1 MFDSLSEEQK
11 LVLST
16 PGDLLVIAGPGSGKT
31 RTLVSKVV
39 RLLEDGVSPEKI
51 YLLTFS
57 VKVCLELRKRLEELG
72 LKGVKV
78 DTFHGLAYDLIRAND
93 GKPPTVISKKERD
106 EVLNK
111 LFPGVKD
118 PLSKDELKRI
128 YYDYLEKNGL
138 YDFDFLVYKASTL
151 EGFNFKDSYVI
162 VDEFQDLAQ
171 DLFPLLERLTPATW
185 VFFGDPNQS
194 IYGFRGANPEK
205 LKTFLEKA
213 KPTLKICY
221 LTQSFR
227 CREAILNFAENFKA
241 SPWSSPRL
249 RSTASGGEV
258 LGFLSYD
265 EFQEKEKLSKII
277 KENLG
282 GLTLESAQI
291 NQVSPDDIFILSRLR
306 VLLAPVKEW
315 LLQEGFPVS
324 LPEEEAR
331 VIYQE
336 LSQFLQS
343 PRVQHLPVEQ
353 ALSEVSPELKSY
365 LLNLYE
371 LFERDKEK
379 FLAYLSNLKEPD
391 LVLPKRQGIKLMTIH
406 ASKGLE
412 AKIVILIGAEDGLIP
427 LTIFKD
433 FDLDEERRTVFVA
446 LTRAK
451 DKFYFFIQKGRR
463 AYGRSF
469 EQTSHFFLNFPIK
482 ILEKPKLK
490 AKQKTLF

>member
-31 RTLVSKVV
+31 RTLLSKVV
-39 RLLEDGVSPEKI
+39 RLLEEGVSPKKFL
-51 YLLTFS
+51 LLTFS
-57 VKVCLELRKRLEELG
+57 VKVSLELRKRLEELG

-78 DTFHGLAYDLIRAND
+78 DTFHGLAYDLIREKE
-93 GKPPTVISKKERD
+93 GKPPTVVSEKERD
-106 EVLNK
+106 EVLKK

-118 PLSKDELKRI
+118 PLSKEELKRI
-128 YYDYLEKNGL
+128 YYAYLEKNGL
-138 YDFDFLVYKASTL
+138 YDFDFLIFKASKL
-151 EGFNFKDSYVI
+151 ECFNFKDCFLI

-171 DLFPLLERLTPATW
+171 DLFPFLELLKPATW
-185 VFFGDPNQS
+185 LFFGDPNQS
-194 IYGFRGANPEK
+194 VYGFRGANPEK
-205 LKTFLEKA
+205 LKTFLEKV
-213 KPTLKICY
+213 KPALKILY

-227 CREAILNFAENFKA
+227 CREAILTFAENFKA

-249 RSTASGGEV
+249 RSTIPGGEV
-258 LGFLSYD
+258 LGFLSPD
-265 EFQEKEKLSKII
+265 EFLEKEKLSRII

-282 GLTLESAQI
+282 GLTLESAKI

-331 VIYQE
+331 AFYQE

-343 PRVQHLPVEQ
+343 PRVQHLPVEE
-353 ALSEVSPELKSY
+353 ALADLSPELKSY

-379 FLAYLSNLKEPD
+379 FIAYLSNLKEAD
-391 LVLPKRQGIKLMTIH
+391 LVLPTRQGIKLMTIH

-412 AKIVILIGAEDGLIP
+412 AKIVVLIGGEDGIIP

-433 FDLDEERRTVFVA
+433 FDLEEEKRILFVA

-451 DKFYFFIQKGRR
+451 DKFFFFVQKGRR
-463 AYGRSF
+463 VYGRSF
-469 EQTSHFFLNFPIK
+469 EQTSPFFLNFPIEK
-482 ILEKPKLK
+482 LERPKPKP
-490 AKQKTLF
+490 KQKSLF